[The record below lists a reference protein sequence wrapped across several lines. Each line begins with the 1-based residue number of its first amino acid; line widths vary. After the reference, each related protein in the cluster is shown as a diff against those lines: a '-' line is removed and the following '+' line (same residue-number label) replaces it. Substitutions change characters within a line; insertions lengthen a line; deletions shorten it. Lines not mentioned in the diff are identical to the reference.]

1 MLLDPW
7 PNAGRRSFA
16 ALGRVEA
23 PGIYRGVLETP
34 ALANVLLR
42 DRNALLLA
50 IMENAARYRAPTRPL
65 CRNGIECIKVLVL
78 LSVEIVTATG
88 DLEWKPSSMPEVK
101 EP

>member
-1 MLLDPW
+1 LLLDPW

-16 ALGRVEA
+16 ALGCVEA

-88 DLEWKPSSMPEVK
+88 DLEWKPSSMP
-101 EP
+101 